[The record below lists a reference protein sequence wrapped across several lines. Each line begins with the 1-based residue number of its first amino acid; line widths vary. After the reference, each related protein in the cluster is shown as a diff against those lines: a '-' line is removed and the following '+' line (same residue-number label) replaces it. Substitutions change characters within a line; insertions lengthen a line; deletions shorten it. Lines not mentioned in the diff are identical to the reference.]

1 MITILIAD
9 DEKLE
14 RNGIK
19 FLLKREQEELEI
31 LEAIN
36 GKDAAGILQKK
47 QGGYF
52 VFGYQNALY
61 DRARTGESC
70 TGVAAGDRDSDFL
83 ADTMIFLMRRRRCI
97 TE

>member
-47 QGGYF
+47 Q
-52 VFGYQNALY
+52 VDICFGYQNALY

-70 TGVAAGDRDSDFL
+70 TGVAAGRS
-83 ADTMIFLMRRRRCI
+83 R
-97 TE
+97 

>member
-1 MITILIAD
+1 MACIRGGTDMITILIAD

-36 GKDAAGILQKK
+36 GKDAAGILQK
-47 QGGYF
+47 
-52 VFGYQNALY
+52 N
-61 DRARTGESC
+61 RW
-70 TGVAAGDRDSDFL
+70 
-83 ADTMIFLMRRRRCI
+83 IFCFRISKCLI
-97 TE
+97 

>member
-36 GKDAAGILQKK
+36 GKDAAGILQKN
-47 QGGYF
+47 F

-70 TGVAAGDRDSDFL
+70 TGVAAGDRDSDF
-83 ADTMIFLMRRRRCI
+83 
-97 TE
+97 

>member
-36 GKDAAGILQKK
+36 GKDAAGICRK
-47 QGGYF
+47 
-52 VFGYQNALY
+52 N
-61 DRARTGESC
+61 RW
-70 TGVAAGDRDSDFL
+70 
-83 ADTMIFLMRRRRCI
+83 IFCFRISKCLI
-97 TE
+97 

>member
-47 QGGYF
+47 QVDILFSDIKMPYMTGLEL
-52 VFGYQNALY
+52 AKA
-61 DRARTGESC
+61 ARELVMGVMNSFPAGVMTTC
-70 TGVAAGDRDSDFL
+70 TSAPR
-83 ADTMIFLMRRRRCI
+83 LM
-97 TE
+97 

>member
-47 QGGYF
+47 QVDILF
-52 VFGYQNALY
+52 SDINALY

-70 TGVAAGDRDSDFL
+70 TGVAAGDRDSDF
-83 ADTMIFLMRRRRCI
+83 
-97 TE
+97 

>member
-19 FLLKREQEELEI
+19 FLLKREQEELDFRGNKRERCSGDFA
-31 LEAIN
+31 E
-36 GKDAAGILQKK
+36 KT
-47 QGGYF
+47 GGYF

-70 TGVAAGDRDSDFL
+70 TGVAAGDRDSDF
-83 ADTMIFLMRRRRCI
+83 
-97 TE
+97 

>member
-47 QGGYF
+47 TGGYF

-70 TGVAAGDRDSDFL
+70 TGVAAGDRDSDF
-83 ADTMIFLMRRRRCI
+83 
-97 TE
+97 

>member
-19 FLLKREQEELEI
+19 FLLKLEQEELEI
-31 LEAIN
+31 LEAIKRERCS
-36 GKDAAGILQKK
+36 GDFAEKT
-47 QGGYF
+47 GGYF

-70 TGVAAGDRDSDFL
+70 TGVAAGDRDSDF
-83 ADTMIFLMRRRRCI
+83 
-97 TE
+97 